1 MEDYEEYEEG
11 GSPVNKVLIAVIVL
25 LLLAIAAGC
34 VYFFFIRKEPE
45 EDGLG
50 FGVGVAL
57 TQEELDAAMED
68 AARNAAG
75 GAVALKYKNGAY
87 SDDGTN
93 FDCYILNSESNLYD
107 MFFEIYADEELTD
120 KIFASGLIP
129 RGSGY
134 NNQTNANQ
142 VIVNPESPITKK
154 GIATMTKADVDG
166 KPQAGSYVL
175 YRLGGNCSEEP
186 EVAWKTTDKFDVK
199 VAFSFTPVAP

>member
-120 KIFASGLIP
+120 KIFASGLTP

-134 NNQTNANQ
+134 NKLELEQ
-142 VIVNPESPITKK
+142 PLEK
-154 GIATMTKADVDG
+154 GDHTVFVLVSTVTTDEDG
-166 KPQAGSYVL
+166 K
-175 YRLGGNCSEEP
+175 E
-186 EVAWKTTDKFDVK
+186 K
-199 VAFSFTPVAP
+199 VAAQITHTMDFHVS

>member
-11 GSPVNKVLIAVIVL
+11 GSSVNKVLVVVIVL

-134 NNQTNANQ
+134 NKLELEQ
-142 VIVNPESPITKK
+142 PLEK
-154 GIATMTKADVDG
+154 GDHTVFVLVSTVTTDEDG
-166 KPQAGSYVL
+166 KEKIAAQITHTMDFHVS
-175 YRLGGNCSEEP
+175 
-186 EVAWKTTDKFDVK
+186 
-199 VAFSFTPVAP
+199 

>member
-11 GSPVNKVLIAVIVL
+11 GSSVNKLLIAVIVL

-134 NNQTNANQ
+134 NKLELEQ
-142 VIVNPESPITKK
+142 PLEK
-154 GIATMTKADVDG
+154 GDHTVFVLVSTVTTDEDG
-166 KPQAGSYVL
+166 K
-175 YRLGGNCSEEP
+175 E
-186 EVAWKTTDKFDVK
+186 K
-199 VAFSFTPVAP
+199 VAAQITHTMDFHVS

>member
-134 NNQTNANQ
+134 NKLELEQ
-142 VIVNPESPITKK
+142 PLEK
-154 GIATMTKADVDG
+154 GDHTVFVLVSTVTTDEDG
-166 KPQAGSYVL
+166 KEKIAAQITHTMDFHVS
-175 YRLGGNCSEEP
+175 
-186 EVAWKTTDKFDVK
+186 
-199 VAFSFTPVAP
+199 

>member
-68 AARNAAG
+68 A
-75 GAVALKYKNGAY
+75 
-87 SDDGTN
+87 
-93 FDCYILNSESNLYD
+93 
-107 MFFEIYADEELTD
+107 EIGR
-120 KIFASGLIP
+120 ASC
-129 RGSGY
+129 RER
-134 NNQTNANQ
+134 
-142 VIVNPESPITKK
+142 V
-154 GIATMTKADVDG
+154 
-166 KPQAGSYVL
+166 
-175 YRLGGNCSEEP
+175 
-186 EVAWKTTDKFDVK
+186 
-199 VAFSFTPVAP
+199 

>member
-11 GSPVNKVLIAVIVL
+11 GSSVNKVLIAVIVL

-134 NNQTNANQ
+134 NKLELEQ
-142 VIVNPESPITKK
+142 PLEK
-154 GIATMTKADVDG
+154 GDHTVFVLVSTVTTDEDG
-166 KPQAGSYVL
+166 K
-175 YRLGGNCSEEP
+175 E
-186 EVAWKTTDKFDVK
+186 K
-199 VAFSFTPVAP
+199 VAAQITHTMDFHVS

>member
-1 MEDYEEYEEG
+1 MEDYEEYEESG
-11 GSPVNKVLIAVIVL
+11 GSVNKVLVAVIVL

-134 NNQTNANQ
+134 NKLELEQ
-142 VIVNPESPITKK
+142 PLEK
-154 GIATMTKADVDG
+154 GDHTVFVLVSTVTTDEDG
-166 KPQAGSYVL
+166 KEKIAAQITHTMDFHVS
-175 YRLGGNCSEEP
+175 
-186 EVAWKTTDKFDVK
+186 
-199 VAFSFTPVAP
+199 

>member
-134 NNQTNANQ
+134 NKLELEQ
-142 VIVNPESPITKK
+142 PLEK
-154 GIATMTKADVDG
+154 GDHTVFVLVSTVTTDEDG
-166 KPQAGSYVL
+166 K
-175 YRLGGNCSEEP
+175 E
-186 EVAWKTTDKFDVK
+186 K
-199 VAFSFTPVAP
+199 VAAQITHTMDFHVS